1 MPRQVSEQ
9 QLKERIGSA
18 LVVVVGRVREVR
30 RPAGTEA
37 QAQGC
42 VGARIT
48 EHDPGIAEAVI
59 EVTEGIKGT
68 ERGKEIVIRFP
79 TSQDV
84 MWYAYPKLQAGDAGV
99 YFLEPDRLGP
109 GTKAL
114 LRGAEVP
121 AFNLRRRDDVLPVA
135 ESARVRAVS
144 EQWRRETPSR

>member
-1 MPRQVSEQ
+1 MPGQVSEQ

-18 LVVVVGRVREVR
+18 PVVVVGRVREVR
-30 RPAGTEA
+30 RPARTEA

-42 VGARIT
+42 VGPRIS

-59 EVTEGIKGT
+59 EVSEGIKGSAP
-68 ERGKEIVIRFP
+68 GKEIVIRFP

-84 MWYAYPKLQAGDAGV
+84 MWHSYPKLQAGDAGV
-99 YFLEPDRLGP
+99 YILEADKLCP

-121 AFNLRRRDDVLPVA
+121 AFNLRRSDDVLPVA

-144 EQWRRETPSR
+144 EQWRRKNPSR